1 MSVIIK
7 GMKMPKCC
15 AECEFHLTEDISFE
29 IMHQCEIKTGY
40 IDECDIHGFPYDC
53 PLVEIPEKHGDLID
67 RDWLMDGWMDLRNAT
82 KYGNKTAEQQRHSYS
97 TLMMYEIADAVDDA
111 PTIFEA
117 E

>member
-1 MSVIIK
+1 MSIIVK
-7 GMKMPKCC
+7 GMKMPTNCKHCPFIVSTIC
-15 AECEFHLTEDISFE
+15 
-29 IMHQCEIKTGY
+29 Y
-40 IDECDIHGFPYDC
+40 ITNKDNLNVRQDDC